1 MTFTEKDKES
11 VENLERELLSVI
23 YNLQKQNSE
32 MKELLREHG
41 IKYPQQKAV
50 LLTNQG

>member
-11 VENLERELLSVI
+11 VENSERYLLSVI
-23 YNLQKQNSE
+23 YNLQKENKE
-32 MKELLREHG
+32 MRELLRECG

>member
-11 VENLERELLSVI
+11 VADSERDLRSVI
-23 YNLQKQNSE
+23 HTLQKENKE
-32 MKELLREHG
+32 MKELLRENG